1 MKHFIVIVFA
11 ILPLSLWAQEQ
22 ISFKDGENNSIE
34 FEISKNTFF
43 IKHQTAKKQ
52 RIKDNVKDFISISE
66 TKALVTIITKSTQF
80 EENAK
85 TLNSNFNKNEI
96 DILPVLV
103 YKDGIKQVC
112 DNEISIKLTEN
123 IPLNQLFS
131 EYKFTV
137 SPDNFTENQYL
148 VKFENVN
155 FRQIFDLV
163 NQLQNHS
170 KIEYIEPHFMRF
182 LQPLTNDP
190 FYNSQ
195 WSINNQAYLGGTID
209 VDMDVDEAWQ
219 SSTGQGINVAII
231 DEGVDLSHPDLVGN
245 LISGFD
251 ATGNNSN
258 GAPNENN
265 NDAHGTSCAGIVA
278 GAANNGV
285 GIAGIAYNSKIIPIR
300 IAYSNGYPLGSPYR
314 AWITND
320 NWIASGINWAVQ
332 NGADIL
338 SNSWGGGSPS
348 STITN
353 AINNAVNNGRGGK
366 GCVVLFASGNNN
378 SSVSF
383 PATLDNVIAV
393 GAGSMCDERKS
404 PSSCDGENW
413 WGSNYGNEID
423 VIAPGVKIYTT
434 DISGSAGYDSGDY
447 KADFNGTSSACPNA
461 AGVAALVLSLNP
473 NLSQLEVR
481 EILQK
486 STDKPSGYSYSNK
499 IYGTWNNQVGYGRL
513 NANRAV
519 LSAISISISGST
531 TVCSG
536 NSTFTIQN
544 RPPNTTISWTR
555 SSNLAYVSG
564 QGTDNYTVRAIRSG
578 NGWVQASVNGVTF
591 RKNVW
596 VGKPATPKTNPSG
609 YPTISMQVETF
620 FNVAITEMKGAS
632 SSMPPVWTASGSIAI
647 DHTTPNGC
655 TYHAY
660 TTGTGNF
667 YVKTRN
673 ICGYSPSGGG
683 TVSVY
688 SGGGGGDD
696 GLLRPLSVS
705 PNPANDYIEA
715 YIENLTEE
723 EQLDNEK
730 LHIKIVNSKSIPVYN
745 GTTQQK
751 KFQINTSS
759 LPVGTYYLLVQYKN
773 QKYSA
778 TILISR

>member
-1 MKHFIVIVFA
+1 
-11 ILPLSLWAQEQ
+11 
-22 ISFKDGENNSIE
+22 
-34 FEISKNTFF
+34 
-43 IKHQTAKKQ
+43 
-52 RIKDNVKDFISISE
+52 
-66 TKALVTIITKSTQF
+66 
-80 EENAK
+80 
-85 TLNSNFNKNEI
+85 
-96 DILPVLV
+96 
-103 YKDGIKQVC
+103 
-112 DNEISIKLTEN
+112 
-123 IPLNQLFS
+123 
-131 EYKFTV
+131 
-137 SPDNFTENQYL
+137 
-148 VKFENVN
+148 
-155 FRQIFDLV
+155 
-163 NQLQNHS
+163 
-170 KIEYIEPHFMRF
+170 MRF

-195 WSINNQAYLGGTID
+195 WSINNQAYLGGTTD
-209 VDMDVDEAWQ
+209 ADMDVDEAWQ
-219 SSTGQGINVAII
+219 LSTGQGINVAII

-278 GAANNGV
+278 AVANNGE
-285 GIAGIAYNSKIIPIR
+285 GIAGIAYNSKIQPIR
-300 IAYSNGYPLGSPYR
+300 IAYSNGYPLGDYR
-314 AWITND
+314 RTWTTSD

-378 SSVSF
+378 SAVSF
-383 PATLDNVIAV
+383 PATLDNVLAV

-531 TVCSG
+531 TVCSS

-564 QGTDNYTVRAIRSG
+564 QGTDNYTVRAIRNG

-596 VGKPATPKTNPSG
+596 VGNPQTPVILFPFNKVGLNSYIETSAISAGATYYTW
-609 YPTISMQVETF
+609 TI
-620 FNVAITEMKGAS
+620 
-632 SSMPPVWTASGSIAI
+632 
-647 DHTTPNGC
+647 
-655 TYHAY
+655 
-660 TTGTGNF
+660 
-667 YVKTRN
+667 
-673 ICGYSPSGGG
+673 GGG
-683 TVSVY
+683 TLLWGQGTNNIALQTSSRCLYDLTVRVTSNNSCGNSAQVTKTIPY
-688 SGGGGGDD
+688 DCSGG
-696 GLLRPLSVS
+696 PNPMSIS
-705 PNPANDYIEA
+705 PNPASETITVKLNLDDKEASKIESTVK
-715 YIENLTEE
+715 IESQEFTVRLLNQYQMPVYQDKLKTNIFTINVSSYPIGIYYL
-723 EQLDNEK
+723 QVIKGNNIYTEK
-730 LHIKIVNSKSIPVYN
+730 LMV
-745 GTTQQK
+745 TE
-751 KFQINTSS
+751 
-759 LPVGTYYLLVQYKN
+759 
-773 QKYSA
+773 
-778 TILISR
+778 